1 MDPNQKYF
9 HDFIPSR
16 HKFEIKIRVEWHVMK
31 PKGHSQNEKEKRY
44 EHGKNHC
51 AQYIRQI

>member
-1 MDPNQKYF
+1 MDPNQNYF

-16 HKFEIKIRVEWHVMK
+16 RKFEIKIRVEWHVMK

-44 EHGKNHC
+44 EHGKKITVHST
-51 AQYIRQI
+51 